1 MVYKHRNTYRGKRR
15 FWQLVNSSLAVA
27 VLLKI
32 LLFPIFFTKY
42 YFRTMTRKPLTFLA
56 INSSLLFGLIIYLL
70 VCFKTLP
77 DINKLYNY
85 QPVLSSKF
93 YDRGGNLIFEIGNEK
108 RTNVSIKDIPDKLV
122 KAFVAA
128 EDKTFYTNPGLDIKG
143 IIKTGLI
150 DLYKFVKGQRLGGA
164 STITQQIVKNV
175 LLTNERTITRK
186 LKEVILSYRISKM
199 MSKEKIMEVY
209 LNHIYLGLQAYGV
222 AAASEEYFDKTLA
235 QLTVPEMAMLASLP
249 KAPSV
254 MNPFKN
260 HNRAMQRR
268 NYVLRRMLEDGYIT
282 NDEYAQ
288 YVNTPLIVRRKRS
301 IHAPFHAPVF
311 FAQSLLVSKNSG
323 LTRKDILSNGYRV
336 DLTIDNNIQ
345 HWAQDA
351 LDEELIRYTKN
362 HGYTGALFNYSAEE
376 LTQKTP
382 EQLLQ
387 NIDEPENIG
396 KFSLAVVL
404 AVDDKTTKIG
414 LKDNSV
420 GFINFND
427 MAWAKQKISET
438 SVSGKRISSCKDI
451 VSVGDV
457 IVVKRKSA
465 DSEFFSLEQ
474 IPAINGGVV
483 VMNSK
488 SGEILAMVGGY
499 NDQAGA
505 FNRAVQA
512 FRQVGSAIK
521 PFVYGAALDRG
532 FTPASL
538 FMDTELNLN
547 IGAGKV
553 WSPKNH
559 NNKVTD
565 APMTM
570 RTGLELSKNTVTVRV
585 AMATGMKRIRNII
598 VNSGINRRPEH
609 NLSIALGSVESSL
622 VNMTA
627 AYGAF
632 ANGGVVPNTYLI
644 SNVSKIDNSENIL
657 GRIYFSNCDINLK
670 CDTDVVNR
678 ADISNKNVEMMISE
692 AATEDLTDEENEE
705 RRINTIKEQENEQI
719 ARTDSSQ
726 RRPLTPESA
735 YQITSMLKGA
745 VLRGTSTGLSSL
757 NIPIAAKTGTS
768 NGGRDLWTIAF
779 TNDIV
784 IGVYV
789 GHDSPMDTDNYG
801 GTYALPIVRN
811 IFSHIAEKRRFS
823 DFTSPNGV
831 KFVKIRK
838 STGERTLEATGK
850 DVIFEV
856 FKEKDRLPKMED
868 ISQPNSSG
876 SDGPSIDIDDLN

>member
-288 YVNTPLIVRRKRS
+288 YVNTPLIVKRKRS

-427 MAWAKQKISET
+427 MSWAKQKISET

-451 VSVGDV
+451 VSIGDV

-598 VNSGINRRPEH
+598 VNSGINRRPER

-670 CDTDVVNR
+670 CDTDIVNNTQFI
-678 ADISNKNVEMMISE
+678 DKNVQKMVSD
-692 AATEDLTDEENEE
+692 ATDGELTEEEEEE
-705 RRINTIKEQENEQI
+705 RMNAIKEQENERI

-726 RRPLTPESA
+726 RRPLSAESA

-745 VLRGTSTGLSSL
+745 VIRGTSAGLASL

-811 IFSHIAEKRRFS
+811 IFSHIAEKKKFA

-838 STGERTLEATGK
+838 STGERTIEATGK

-856 FKEKDRLPKMED
+856 FKEKDTLPKMEE
-868 ISQPNSSG
+868 IAKENSSG
-876 SDGPSIDIDDLN
+876 GNSGPIIDIDDLD

>member
-1 MVYKHRNTYRGKRR
+1 MVYKHRTIHRGRR
-15 FWQLVNSSLAVA
+15 AFWQLVNSSIVVA
-27 VLLKI
+27 ILLKI
-32 LLFPIFFTKY
+32 VFFPIFFAKY

-70 VCFKTLP
+70 ICFKTLP

-93 YDRGGNLIFEIGNEK
+93 YDRSGNLIFEIGNEK
-108 RTNVSIKDIPDKLV
+108 RTNVGIKDIPDKLI

-143 IIKTGLI
+143 IIKTGIL
-150 DLYKFVKGQRLGGA
+150 DLYKFTKGQRLGGA

-175 LLTNERTITRK
+175 LLSNERTLTRK

-199 MSKEKIMEVY
+199 MSKDKIMEVY

-260 HNRAMQRR
+260 HDRAMQRR
-268 NYVLRRMLEDGYIT
+268 NYVLRRMLEDKYIT
-282 NDEYAQ
+282 NDEYEQ
-288 YVNTPLIVRRKRS
+288 YINTPLVVKRKRS
-301 IHAPFHAPVF
+301 VHAPFYAPVF
-311 FAQSLLVSKNSG
+311 FAQSLLVAKESG

-336 DLTIDNNIQ
+336 DLTIDNKIQ
-345 HWAQDA
+345 HWAQNA
-351 LDEELIRYTKN
+351 LDEGLIRYTKN
-362 HGYTGALFNYSAEE
+362 HGYTGALFNYSPEE

-404 AVDDKTTKIG
+404 AANEKTVKIG
-414 LKDNSV
+414 LRDNST

-438 SVSGKRISSCKDI
+438 SVSGKRIGSCKDI

-465 DSEFFSLEQ
+465 DSDFFSLEQ
-474 IPAINGGVV
+474 IPVINGGVV

-512 FRQVGSAIK
+512 FRQVGSTIK
-521 PFVYGAALDRG
+521 PFIYGAALDRG
-532 FTPASL
+532 FTPASI
-538 FMDTELNLN
+538 FMDTNISLN
-547 IGAGKV
+547 IGKGKV
-553 WSPKNH
+553 WSPTNH
-559 NNKVTD
+559 NNKFTN

-585 AMATGMKRIRNII
+585 AMSTGMKRIRNII
-598 VNSGINRRPEH
+598 VNSGINRRPER

-670 CDTDVVNR
+670 CDTDIVKR
-678 ADISNKNVEMMISE
+678 ADTPDRNVEKIITDAE
-692 AATEDLTDEENEE
+692 ADEITEEGHEE
-705 RRINTIKEQENEQI
+705 RMNAIKERENEQI

-726 RRPLTPESA
+726 RRPLSAESA
-735 YQITSMLKGA
+735 YQITSMLRGA
-745 VLRGTSTGLSSL
+745 VIRGTSTGLASL

-784 IGVYV
+784 VGVYV

-811 IFSHIAEKRRFS
+811 IFSHIAEKRRFA

-838 STGERTLEATGK
+838 STGQRTLEATGR

-856 FKEKDRLPKMED
+856 FKEHDALPKMEEAVQD
-868 ISQPNSSG
+868 ENESG
-876 SDGPSIDIDDLN
+876 GGTSLDIDDLD

>member
-1 MVYKHRNTYRGKRR
+1 M
-15 FWQLVNSSLAVA
+15 
-27 VLLKI
+27 
-32 LLFPIFFTKY
+32 
-42 YFRTMTRKPLTFLA
+42 
-56 INSSLLFGLIIYLL
+56 
-70 VCFKTLP
+70 
-77 DINKLYNY
+77 
-85 QPVLSSKF
+85 
-93 YDRGGNLIFEIGNEK
+93 
-108 RTNVSIKDIPDKLV
+108 
-122 KAFVAA
+122 
-128 EDKTFYTNPGLDIKG
+128 
-143 IIKTGLI
+143 
-150 DLYKFVKGQRLGGA
+150 
-164 STITQQIVKNV
+164 
-175 LLTNERTITRK
+175 
-186 LKEVILSYRISKM
+186 
-199 MSKEKIMEVY
+199 
-209 LNHIYLGLQAYGV
+209 
-222 AAASEEYFDKTLA
+222 
-235 QLTVPEMAMLASLP
+235 
-249 KAPSV
+249 
-254 MNPFKN
+254 
-260 HNRAMQRR
+260 
-268 NYVLRRMLEDGYIT
+268 
-282 NDEYAQ
+282 
-288 YVNTPLIVRRKRS
+288 
-301 IHAPFHAPVF
+301 
-311 FAQSLLVSKNSG
+311 
-323 LTRKDILSNGYRV
+323 
-336 DLTIDNNIQ
+336 
-345 HWAQDA
+345 
-351 LDEELIRYTKN
+351 
-362 HGYTGALFNYSAEE
+362 
-376 LTQKTP
+376 
-382 EQLLQ
+382 
-387 NIDEPENIG
+387 
-396 KFSLAVVL
+396 
-404 AVDDKTTKIG
+404 AVDDKTAKIG

-451 VSVGDV
+451 VSIGDV

-474 IPAINGGVV
+474 IPSINGGVV

-521 PFVYGAALDRG
+521 PFIYGAALDRG

-547 IGAGKV
+547 IGKGKV

-570 RTGLELSKNTVTVRV
+570 RSGLELSKNTVTVRV
-585 AMATGMKRIRNII
+585 AMATGMKRVRNII
-598 VNSGINRRPEH
+598 VNSGINKRPEY

-670 CDTDVVNR
+670 CDTDIVNS
-678 ADISNKNVEMMISE
+678 ADISNKNIKQMISNASIE
-692 AATEDLTDEENEE
+692 ELTDEENEKQME
-705 RRINTIKEQENEQI
+705 AIKEQENEQI
-719 ARTDSSQ
+719 ARTDNSQ
-726 RRPLTPESA
+726 RRPLSAESA

-745 VLRGTSTGLSSL
+745 VIRGTSTGLASL

-784 IGVYV
+784 VGVYV

-811 IFSHIAEKRRFS
+811 VFSHIAEKKKFA

-838 STGERTLEATGK
+838 STGERTLEPTGK

-856 FKEKDRLPKMED
+856 FKEKDSLPKMEEVVQEE
-868 ISQPNSSG
+868 SVG
-876 SDGPSIDIDDLN
+876 SGPSIDIDDLD

>member
-1 MVYKHRNTYRGKRR
+1 MVYKKRSIHSGR
-15 FWQLVNSSLAVA
+15 RAFWQLVNSSLVIA
-27 VLLKI
+27 VLLRI
-32 LLFPIFFTKY
+32 LFFPIFFVKY
-42 YFRTMTRKPLTFLA
+42 YFRTMTRKPFTFLA
-56 INSSLLFGLIIYLL
+56 INSSLLFGVIIYLL
-70 VCFKTLP
+70 ICFKTLP

-93 YDRGGNLIFEIGNEK
+93 YDRSGDLIFEIGSEK
-108 RTNVSIKDIPDKLV
+108 RTNVSIKDVPDKLI

-128 EDKTFYTNPGLDIKG
+128 EDKTFYTNPGLDIRG
-143 IIKTGLI
+143 IIKTGII
-150 DLYKFVKGQRLGGA
+150 DLYKFTKGQRLGGA

-175 LLTNERTITRK
+175 LLSNERTLTRK
-186 LKEVILSYRISKM
+186 LKELILSYRISKM
-199 MSKEKIMEVY
+199 MSKDKIMEVY
-209 LNHIYLGLQAYGV
+209 LNHIYLGMQAYGV

-249 KAPSV
+249 KAPSA

-260 HNRAMQRR
+260 HDRALQRR

-282 NDEYAQ
+282 SDEYDQ
-288 YVNTPLIVRRKRS
+288 YVNAPLIVKRKKNL
-301 IHAPFHAPVF
+301 HAPFYAPVF
-311 FAQSLLVSKNSG
+311 FAQSLLVSKDSG
-323 LTRKDILSNGYRV
+323 LTKKDILSNGYRV
-336 DLTIDNNIQ
+336 DLTIDNKIQ

-351 LDEELIRYTKN
+351 LDEGLIRYTKN
-362 HGYTGALFNYSAEE
+362 HGYTGALFNYSEE
-376 LTQKTP
+376 EISQKTP

-396 KFSLAVVL
+396 KFSMAIVL

-414 LKDNSV
+414 LRDNSI

-427 MAWAKQKISET
+427 MSWAKQKNNET
-438 SVSGKRISSCKDI
+438 SVSGKKITSCKDI

-474 IPAINGGVV
+474 IPVINGGVV

-512 FRQVGSAIK
+512 FRQVGSTIK
-521 PFVYGAALDRG
+521 PFIYGAALDRG

-538 FMDTELNLN
+538 FMDTNISLN
-547 IGAGKV
+547 IGNGKV
-553 WSPKNH
+553 WSPTNH
-559 NNKVTD
+559 NNKVTN

-598 VNSGINRRPEH
+598 TNSGINKRPER
-609 NLSIALGSVESSL
+609 NLSIALGAVESSL

-627 AYGAF
+627 AYSAF
-632 ANGGVVPNTYLI
+632 ANGGIVPNTYLI
-644 SNVSKIDNSENIL
+644 SNVSRVDNSENIL

-670 CDTDVVNR
+670 CNTDIVNQPKIN
-678 ADISNKNVEMMISE
+678 DNNVD
-692 AATEDLTDEENEE
+692 DLINSAENEIGEEENEA
-705 RRINTIKEQENEQI
+705 RMNAIKERENEQI

-726 RRPLTPESA
+726 RRPLSAESA

-745 VLRGTSTGLSSL
+745 VIRGTSAGLASL

-784 IGVYV
+784 VGVYV
-789 GHDSPMDTDNYG
+789 GHDTPMDTDNYG

-811 IFSHIAEKRRFS
+811 IFSHIAEKRKFA

-856 FKEKDRLPKMED
+856 FKEKDALPKMEE
-868 ISQPNSSG
+868 IVQEESS
-876 SDGPSIDIDDLN
+876 SVSGPSIDIDDLE

>member
-1 MVYKHRNTYRGKRR
+1 MVYKNRKIHRGRR
-15 FWQLVNSSLAVA
+15 SFWQLVNTSVAVA
-27 VLLKI
+27 VFLRI
-32 LLFPIFFTKY
+32 LLFPIFFAKY
-42 YFRTMTRKPLTFLA
+42 YFNTMTRKPITFLA

-70 VCFKTLP
+70 ICFKTLP

-93 YDRGGNLIFEIGNEK
+93 YDRSGNLIFEIGNEK

-128 EDKTFYTNPGLDIKG
+128 EDKTFYTNPGLDIRG
-143 IIKTGLI
+143 IIKTGIL
-150 DLYKFVKGQRLGGA
+150 DLYKFAKGQRLGGA

-175 LLTNERTITRK
+175 LLSNERTLTRK
-186 LKEVILSYRISKM
+186 LKELILSYRISKM

-260 HNRAMQRR
+260 HDRALQRR
-268 NYVLRRMLEDGYIT
+268 NYVLRRMFEDGYIT
-282 NDEYAQ
+282 KEEYEQ
-288 YVNTPLIVRRKRS
+288 YVNTPLIVKRKRN
-301 IHAPFHAPVF
+301 IHAPFYAPVF
-311 FAQSLLVSKNSG
+311 FAQSLLVSKDSG

-336 DLTIDNNIQ
+336 DLTIDNDIQ

-351 LDEELIRYTKN
+351 LDEGLIRYTKN

-404 AVDDKTTKIG
+404 AVDDKTAKIG
-414 LKDNSV
+414 LRDNST

-438 SVSGKRISSCKDI
+438 SVSGKKIGSCKDI

-474 IPAINGGVV
+474 IPSINGGVV

-521 PFVYGAALDRG
+521 PFIYGAALDKG

-547 IGAGKV
+547 IGKGKV

-570 RTGLELSKNTVTVRV
+570 RSGLELSKNTVTVRL
-585 AMATGMKRIRNII
+585 AMATGMKRIRSII
-598 VNSGINRRPEH
+598 VNSGINRRPER

-670 CDTDVVNR
+670 CETGIVNNTQI
-678 ADISNKNVEMMISE
+678 ADKNVQKMVSE
-692 AATEDLTDEENEE
+692 ATDEGLTEEQEEE
-705 RRINTIKEQENEQI
+705 RMNAIKEQENEQI

-726 RRPLTPESA
+726 RRPLSAESA

-745 VLRGTSTGLSSL
+745 VIRGTSTGLASL

-784 IGVYV
+784 VGVYV

-811 IFSHIAEKRRFS
+811 VFSHIAEKRKFA

-838 STGERTLEATGK
+838 STGQRTLEPTGK

-856 FKEKDRLPKMED
+856 FKESDALPKMEE
-868 ISQPNSSG
+868 ISQPDSSG
-876 SDGPSIDIDDLN
+876 SDGPSIDIDDLD